1 MSASDPRFFRTGA
14 HRFRSPGRA
23 EQASSRSASRDFRS
37 ERMKIGAPKETAPG
51 EARVALTP
59 ESAGRLQ
66 KLGYDCLVEAGAGAA
81 ASITDEAYRAAG
93 VEVVESAAELWTQSD
108 IVIKV
113 REPSEA
119 EIDSA
124 PEGKTLIGF
133 VWPAS
138 NEDLLKKMQARDMT
152 VLAMDMVPRISRAQK
167 MDALSSMA
175 NIAGYRAVVEAG
187 NNFGRFF
194 MGQMTAAGKVPP
206 AK

>member
-81 ASITDEAYRAAG
+81 ADFTDDAYREAG
-93 VEVVESAAELWTQSD
+93 VTVVDSAADVWAEAD
-108 IVIKV
+108 VISKV
-113 REPSEA
+113 R
-119 EIDSA
+119 A
-124 PEGKTLIGF
+124 PQTGE
-133 VWPAS
+133 
-138 NEDLLKKMQARDMT
+138 
-152 VLAMDMVPRISRAQK
+152 
-167 MDALSSMA
+167 
-175 NIAGYRAVVEAG
+175 VEA
-187 NNFGRFF
+187 
-194 MGQMTAAGKVPP
+194 APDGKIL
-206 AK
+206 